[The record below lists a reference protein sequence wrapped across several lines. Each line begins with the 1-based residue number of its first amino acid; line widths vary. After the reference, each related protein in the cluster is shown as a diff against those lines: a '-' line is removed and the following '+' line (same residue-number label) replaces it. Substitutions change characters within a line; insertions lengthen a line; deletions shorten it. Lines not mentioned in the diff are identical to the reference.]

1 MKFKKIIS
9 ALLASSFA
17 ALSAVSVSAL
27 ELSNGAEVSMDDVI
41 VKELQEELYSRG
53 LSEQNIATLGNL
65 GFHLDEMV
73 QLSDSELASIFG
85 SSRGRAV
92 MPRITTYTVTGI
104 PDELYSSTSDFVPGS
119 GMVSGDFYDDND
131 GMYIQDQVD
140 TFSNNAMPDA
150 TSYSNMYY
158 LFGEYDPS
166 IGVHQGVDIQPS
178 PRNCTVYSQHEGT
191 VVRTGGTWGAVGI
204 YDSSANRTFYY
215 LHMKNIQPAL
225 NSSVSLD
232 DVLGTSSNKGV
243 SATHFHFEVRKGK
256 STSIGNGNGTQLTS
270 VYPYDYMA

>member
-191 VVRTGGTWGAVGI
+191 VVR
-204 YDSSANRTFYY
+204 
-215 LHMKNIQPAL
+215 KNIQPAL

-243 SATHFHFEVRKGK
+243 SATHLHFEVRKGK